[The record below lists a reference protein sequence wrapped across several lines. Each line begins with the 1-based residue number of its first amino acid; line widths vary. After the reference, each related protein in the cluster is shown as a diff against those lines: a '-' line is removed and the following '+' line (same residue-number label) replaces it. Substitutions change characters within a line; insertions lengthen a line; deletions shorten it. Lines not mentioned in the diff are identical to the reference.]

1 VPDLSFT
8 VAGVEPAP
16 YSATPLLNFK
26 LRVEN
31 ADPAEPIPA
40 VMLRCQIRIEPAR
53 RPYGESEQEKLSE
66 LFGEPARWGQTLHSM
81 LWTHSNTVIPPF
93 QGSVTID
100 LPVACTFDLTVA
112 SAKYF
117 NGLEQGEAPLCLL
130 FSGTVFH
137 QNSAGALQIAQI
149 PWTKEA
155 YYGLPAE
162 TWQQLM
168 DCHYPNQAWI
178 CLRRDVFERLNRYKR
193 ARGIPTWEQALESV
207 LP

>member
-1 VPDLSFT
+1 MPDLSFT
-8 VAGVEPAP
+8 VAGMEPAP
-16 YSATPLLNFK
+16 FSSTPLLNFK

-31 ADPAEPIPA
+31 ANPVEPIPA

-53 RPYGESEQEKLSE
+53 RHYGPSEQEKLSD

-81 LWTHSNTVIPPF
+81 LWSHSNVVIPPF
-93 QGSVTID
+93 EGSITID
-100 LPVACTFDLTVA
+100 LPVECTFDLTVA

-137 QNSAGALQIAQI
+137 KNAAGALQIAQI

-155 YYGLPAE
+155 YCGLPAQ

-168 DCHYPNQAWI
+168 DCHYPNQAWL

-193 ARGIPTWEQALESV
+193 ERGIPTWEQALESV